1 MLHFSPFKKQQ
12 IDKIKALKKGLEEH
26 SKSFKIEIVGEGKS
40 EEVFVA
46 YINLKA
52 FYKKRRKQ

>member
-1 MLHFSPFKKQQ
+1 LKQQ
-12 IDKIKALKKGLEEH
+12 IDKKALKKGLEEH

-52 FYKKRRKQ
+52 FYKKGANNDTK